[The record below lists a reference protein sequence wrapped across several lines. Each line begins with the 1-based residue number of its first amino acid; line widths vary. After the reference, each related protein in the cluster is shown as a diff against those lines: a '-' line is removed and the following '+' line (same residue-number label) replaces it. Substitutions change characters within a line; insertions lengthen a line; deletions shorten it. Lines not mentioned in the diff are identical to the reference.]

1 MAKSEKSEK
10 KELTQVDRAAVLLLA
25 LGMDRAAMVL
35 KHMSPREVTILGTTM
50 ASVGE
55 ISIDMMDEVVEEFIV
70 AAKAQTA
77 LGMDTDEYIRT
88 VLISALGADKANSI
102 LDRILQGGNTKGI
115 EQLKWMDTRSIADM
129 IRLEHPQIVAT
140 IMSLMDSEQAAD
152 VMMYLPESMRSDL
165 MMRIATMKGIQPS
178 ALRELDQI
186 MEAQLTGSDNVKS
199 TSIGGVDAV
208 ANILN
213 FMDGGA
219 ADLVMSGIAEHRSE
233 LAQEIQE
240 KMFTFEDLTTIDERG
255 MQTLLRE
262 VSTAQL
268 LLALRGVGSE
278 LKEKI
283 FNNMSKRA
291 AEMLRDDLEASPPAK
306 LSEVELA
313 QKDILAI
320 AKKLAD
326 AGEIQMGAGGDELI

>member
-1 MAKSEKSEK
+1 MAKAEK
-10 KELTQVDRAAVLLLA
+10 KTELTQVDRAAVLLLA

-35 KHMSPREVTILGTTM
+35 KHMTPREVTILGTTM

-55 ISIDMMDEVVEEFIV
+55 ISIEMMDEVVEEFILDV
-70 AAKAQTA
+70 KRQTA

-88 VLISALGADKANSI
+88 VLVSALGADKANSI

-140 IMSLMDSEQAAD
+140 IMSLMESEQAAD
-152 VMMYLPESMRSDL
+152 VMMFLPESMRADL

-199 TSIGGVDAV
+199 TNIGGVDAV

-283 FNNMSKRA
+283 FSNMSKRA

>member
-1 MAKSEKSEK
+1 M
-10 KELTQVDRAAVLLLA
+10 
-25 LGMDRAAMVL
+25 
-35 KHMSPREVTILGTTM
+35 
-50 ASVGE
+50 
-55 ISIDMMDEVVEEFIV
+55 F
-70 AAKAQTA
+70 
-77 LGMDTDEYIRT
+77 
-88 VLISALGADKANSI
+88 
-102 LDRILQGGNTKGI
+102 
-115 EQLKWMDTRSIADM
+115 
-129 IRLEHPQIVAT
+129 
-140 IMSLMDSEQAAD
+140 
-152 VMMYLPESMRSDL
+152 LPENVRADL
-165 MMRIATMKGIQPS
+165 MMRIATMKGVQPS

-186 MEAQLTGSDNVKS
+186 MEKQLTGADNVKS

-208 ANILN
+208 AGIFN
-213 FMDGGA
+213 FLDGSSA
-219 ADLVMSGIAEHRSE
+219 EVVMSGIAEHRPE

-262 VSTAQL
+262 VSTGQL

-283 FNNMSKRA
+283 FSNMSKRA